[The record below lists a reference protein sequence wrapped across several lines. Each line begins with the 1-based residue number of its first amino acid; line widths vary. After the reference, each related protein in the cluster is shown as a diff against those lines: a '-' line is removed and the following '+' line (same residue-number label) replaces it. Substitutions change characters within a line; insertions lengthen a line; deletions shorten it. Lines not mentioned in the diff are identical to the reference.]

1 MNQFR
6 FEHLKN
12 RRRQR
17 LPRPIL
23 YVGVAII
30 LLAFFSIKWFQRAD
44 EAGQI
49 SPGTLLE
56 TAPAVVVDQRA
67 PAAGP
72 AAPADRPEAGVA
84 GPAPEGA
91 ADDSGGILSLDGSG
105 QRILPPRRISG
116 QRPVIPA
123 ALLRGEPLE
132 RPRVY
137 VRVGEDGLVTD
148 LKLVSSSGNG
158 EVDRLVLD
166 ALGDYTFHPA
176 MSLGQPVAYSSVVTV
191 PLRPAADNSP

>member
-12 RRRQR
+12 RKRQR

-30 LLAFFSIKWFQRAD
+30 LLAFFSIKWFQRAGESTPATGAGLSETTV
-44 EAGQI
+44 EA
-49 SPGTLLE
+49 
-56 TAPAVVVDQRA
+56 
-67 PAAGP
+67 
-72 AAPADRPEAGVA
+72 
-84 GPAPEGA
+84 APEGA
-91 ADDSGGILSLDGSG
+91 TESVLSLPEEPAAVAAPTPQPDAEGEPPGGILSLDGAG
-105 QRILPPRRISG
+105 ERILPPRRISG
-116 QRPVIPA
+116 QRPEIPA
-123 ALLRGEPLE
+123 ALLRGKSLE

-191 PLRPAADNSP
+191 PLRPAEDASP